1 MNCSFDGIGQ
11 WAATFPRAGGSAGQA
26 VSLNADGQVCAASD
40 GGDFIGV
47 VLSVGRDGQACSVA
61 LGGVVSVPCSGPR
74 RPGDGL
80 PLPLME
86 RAASNLPA
94 KAVRS
99 GCWTAAMTSL
109 PLFFKEVCL

>member
-61 LGGVVSVPCSGPR
+61 LGGVVSVP
-74 RPGDGL
+74 
-80 PLPLME
+80 LME

>member
-47 VLSVGRDGQACSVA
+47 VLSVGRDGQACSV
-61 LGGVVSVPCSGPR
+61 PCSGPAPAR
-74 RPGDGL
+74 GWAALAADGKGGVKSAGEGRSFRVLDCGDDFITFVL
-80 PLPLME
+80 
-86 RAASNLPA
+86 
-94 KAVRS
+94 
-99 GCWTAAMTSL
+99 
-109 PLFFKEVCL
+109 